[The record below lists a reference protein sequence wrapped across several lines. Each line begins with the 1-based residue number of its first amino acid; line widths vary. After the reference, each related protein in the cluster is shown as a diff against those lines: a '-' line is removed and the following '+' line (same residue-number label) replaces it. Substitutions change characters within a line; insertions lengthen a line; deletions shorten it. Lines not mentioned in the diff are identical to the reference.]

1 MRTRCRSMILSNSKQ
16 ASTLEGPTPY
26 KPHINSSINLL
37 VLFCS
42 IDPCLEPF
50 LSRKM
55 AHEEFETSIF
65 DFGFDSHF
73 LCPWQQCDQIG
84 LFMKGLDV

>member
-1 MRTRCRSMILSNSKQ
+1 
-16 ASTLEGPTPY
+16 
-26 KPHINSSINLL
+26 
-37 VLFCS
+37 
-42 IDPCLEPF
+42 
-50 LSRKM
+50 M